1 MPISKKIYLISTR
14 KREKLNKFAFVSI
27 TQKKTNLKKKKLLIR
42 IGSLRHGGAEKVLVN
57 FLKHLPADK
66 YEVDL
71 LVNLYSG
78 LYIKEVPS
86 WVTLYYLTKGEMITT
101 NRPQD
106 IPVKAYRVLYQK
118 MFLWFPS
125 LLYKFVLKNKKYD
138 VEIAAIHAMHQE
150 ILSSPQKDSKKI
162 IWVQN
167 DIFNLKEYTPEVIR
181 QFFKFDKILVI
192 SNKLQEGMYKLAKN
206 EAEKASVIKIFN
218 PIDKNDTLRKAD
230 IEINDYP
237 FKSDLPTF
245 VTVGTVYPQ
254 KGYDR
259 LLNVHKKLIDEGLK
273 HQLLIIGDGYDF
285 DNIQNQLNTLGLQDT
300 AKMLG
305 FSSNPYPY
313 MKKADF
319 YIMSSRHEGFP
330 TIIAEAL
337 ILNKPISAT
346 DISGIKDLLQNGKL
360 GNITE
365 NSEEGIY
372 EGMKKFLTDK
382 NITEEYKK
390 QISQTEL
397 PFVLEKSVEHL
408 QKIIDEV

>member
-1 MPISKKIYLISTR
+1 M
-14 KREKLNKFAFVSI
+14 
-27 TQKKTNLKKKKLLIR
+27 KKKKLLIR

-57 FLKHLPADK
+57 FLKHLPSDK

-78 LYIKEVPS
+78 LYIKDVPS
-86 WVTLYYLTKGEMITT
+86 WVNVSYLLKGEMITT

-138 VEIAAIHAMHQE
+138 VEIAAIHAMYRE

-181 QFFKFDKILVI
+181 QFFKFDRILVI
-192 SNKLQEGMYKLAKN
+192 SNKLQEGMHNLAVN
-206 EAEKASVIKIFN
+206 EAEKQSVIKIYN
-218 PIDKNDTLRKAD
+218 PIDKDDTLQKAD
-230 IEINDYP
+230 AAIHDYP
-237 FKSDLPTF
+237 FSEDLPTF

-259 LLNVHKKLIDEGLK
+259 LLNVHKKLIDEGFK

-285 DNIQNQLNTLGLQDT
+285 NKIQDQLNTLGLQDT
-300 AKMLG
+300 TKMLG

-346 DISGIKDLLQNGKL
+346 DISGIRDLLQDGKL
-360 GNITE
+360 GNITP

-382 NITEEYKK
+382 NSTEEYKK
-390 QISQTEL
+390 QISETEL
-397 PFVLEKSVEHL
+397 PFVLERSVEHL
-408 QKIIDEV
+408 QKIIDEA

>member
-1 MPISKKIYLISTR
+1 MLILKKIFPISIK
-14 KREKLNKFAFVSI
+14 KREKLNNLVPVNTKR
-27 TQKKTNLKKKKLLIR
+27 KNKLKKKKILIR

-57 FLKHLPADK
+57 FLKNLPPDQ
-66 YEVDL
+66 YEIDL
-71 LVNLYSG
+71 LLNLYSG
-78 LYIKEVPS
+78 LYIQEVPS
-86 WVTLYYLTKGEMITT
+86 WVNLRYLIKGEMITT
-101 NRPQD
+101 NKPKD
-106 IPVKAYRVLYQK
+106 IPIKAFRVLYEK
-118 MFLWFPS
+118 MFLWFPF
-125 LLYKFVLKNKKYD
+125 LLYRFILKNKKYD
-138 VEIAAIHAMHQE
+138 VEIAAIHAMYRE
-150 ILSSPQKDSKKI
+150 ILSSPQKKSKKI

-167 DIFNLKEYTPEVIR
+167 DIFNLKGYTPQVIR
-181 QFFKFDKILVI
+181 NFFRFDKILVI
-192 SNKLQEGMYKLAKN
+192 SNKLRDGMYELAEN

-218 PIDKNDTLRKAD
+218 PIDRNDTLKKAD
-230 IEINDYP
+230 TEIPDYP
-237 FKSDLPTF
+237 FTGNLPTF

-285 DNIQNQLNTLGLQDT
+285 NNIQDQLNRLGLQET
-300 AKMLG
+300 AKMYG

-313 MKKADF
+313 LKKADF

-337 ILNKPISAT
+337 ILNKPVSAT
-346 DISGIKDLLQNGKL
+346 DISGIRDLLQDGRL
-360 GNITE
+360 GNITS
-365 NSEEGIY
+365 NTEEGIY

-382 NITEEYKK
+382 NIAEDYQKRIAE
-390 QISQTEL
+390 TEL

>member
-57 FLKHLPADK
+57 FLKHLPSDK